1 MTAFVDF
8 LRRFVDIS
16 RFRHHLNR
24 RRRLVAA
31 LLAGAGAFLLITAL
45 RSPAP
50 VLDGGLSPRL
60 DIAPGEVVVPVVIS
74 PSGALSTL
82 ARGTRVTLVGQ
93 DSSRIDSVRVVDI
106 PTSGF
111 GASPESIAV
120 VALSEQDALVLAS
133 RPSQPMGVM
142 IHSHDDRSVDHDQG
156 IQDIHR

>member
-8 LRRFVDIS
+8 LTRFVDIS

-31 LLAGAGAFLLITAL
+31 LLAGAGGFLLITAL

-60 DIAPGEVVVPVVIS
+60 DIAPGEVAVPVVIR

-82 ARGTRVTLVGQ
+82 ASGMRVTLVGQ
-93 DSSRIDSVRVVDI
+93 DASRIDSVRVIDI

-111 GASPESIAV
+111 GAATESIAV
-120 VALSEQDALVLAS
+120 VALSEHDALVLAS

-142 IHSHDDRSVDHDQG
+142 IYSHDDRIVDPDQG
-156 IQDIHR
+156 IHDIHQ

>member
-50 VLDGGLSPRL
+50 VLDGGLSPPL
-60 DIAPGEVVVPVVIS
+60 DIAPGETAVPVVIS

>member
-1 MTAFVDF
+1 MTAFVDY
-8 LRRFVDIS
+8 LRRFVDTS
-16 RFRHHLNR
+16 RFRNHLNR

-50 VLDGGLSPRL
+50 VLDGGFSPLL
-60 DIAPGEVVVPVVIS
+60 DIAPGEVAVPVVIS

-93 DSSRIDSVRVVDI
+93 DASRIDSVRVVDI

-156 IQDIHR
+156 IQDIRQ

>member
-1 MTAFVDF
+1 
-8 LRRFVDIS
+8 
-16 RFRHHLNR
+16 
-24 RRRLVAA
+24 
-31 LLAGAGAFLLITAL
+31 
-45 RSPAP
+45 
-50 VLDGGLSPRL
+50 
-60 DIAPGEVVVPVVIS
+60 VPVVIS

-120 VALSEQDALVLAS
+120 VALSKQDALILAS

-142 IHSHDDRSVDHDQG
+142 IHSRDDRSVDHGQG
-156 IQDIHR
+156 IQDIHQ

>member
-1 MTAFVDF
+1 MTAFVDL

-45 RSPAP
+45 RSPASA
-50 VLDGGLSPRL
+50 LDGGLSPRL
-60 DIAPGEVVVPVVIS
+60 DIPPGEVAVPVVIS

-82 ARGTRVTLVGQ
+82 ASGMQVTLVGQ
-93 DSSRIDSVRVVDI
+93 DASRIDSVRVVDVQM
-106 PTSGF
+106 SGF
-111 GASPESIAV
+111 GVSPESIAV
-120 VALSEQDALVLAS
+120 VALSEQDALILAP

-142 IHSHDDRSVDHDQG
+142 IHSRDDRRVDQDQG
-156 IQDIHR
+156 IQDIHQ

>member
-8 LRRFVDIS
+8 LQRFVDTS

-31 LLAGAGAFLLITAL
+31 ILAGAGAFLLITAL

-60 DIAPGEVVVPVVIS
+60 DIAPGEVAVPVVIR

-82 ARGTRVTLVGQ
+82 ASGMQVTLVGQ
-93 DSSRIDSVRVVDI
+93 DASRIHSVRVVDV

-133 RPSQPMGVM
+133 RPSQPMGVV
-142 IHSHDDRSVDHDQG
+142 IHSHDDRSMNHDQG
-156 IQDIHR
+156 IQDIHQ